1 MKLTDLSQKMCNNNF
16 QSLYLCLDKGLV
28 YDDIYPEIADDYK
41 SLLESSLIEEEKIIT
56 SPNPKLNDIKNSD
69 SFINNISNDTMML
82 VDKLERH
89 GKWGKH
95 KDPVNRYNK
104 QLNIQNLADSINE
117 LAEIEW
123 LCEEGKRGCEGHAF
137 SLNSSNKQKIQ
148 EALERYRMPCEN

>member
-1 MKLTDLSQKMCNNNF
+1 MKLTDLSQKMRNNF

-41 SLLESSLIEEEKIIT
+41 LLLEPSLNEKTTTSLKLKLNEVKSSD
-56 SPNPKLNDIKNSD
+56 SPNYHISSD
-69 SFINNISNDTMML
+69 AMML

-104 QLNIQNLADSINE
+104 QLNIQNLEDSINE
-117 LAEIEW
+117 LALLDW
-123 LCEEGKRGCEGHAF
+123 LYEEGKRGCEGHAF
-137 SLNSSNKQKIQ
+137 SLNSSNKQDIQ
-148 EALERYRMPCEN
+148 EALEKYRESCAN